1 MVYMFKVL
9 YIIMLK
15 ELKSGQGKLGNMVEG
30 KIIEFEER
38 WLEIL

>member
-1 MVYMFKVL
+1 
-9 YIIMLK
+9 MLK
-15 ELKSGQGKLGNMVEG
+15 ELKSGQGKPGNMAEG